1 MRPLNVSLDDE
12 TWALAKA
19 KPNFSAWV
27 RDALRSER
35 NKKEA
40 WKKESK
46 WWYCELCNKS
56 SMWPAHMEKKDV
68 FCKNKHCY
76 SHDLELIGEEEQ

>member
-1 MRPLNVSLDDE
+1 VRPLNVSLDDE
-12 TWALAKA
+12 TYALAKA

-35 NKKEA
+35 NKKEE

-46 WWYCELCNKS
+46 WWFCHKCNKS
-56 SMWPAHMEKKDV
+56 SMWPAHMTQKEI
-68 FCKNKHCY
+68 FCKNRICGHY
-76 SHDLELIGEEEQ
+76 DLELVEE